1 MDYYDALK
9 IIERVDEDYDLRID
23 SLIDAAKVAAQ
34 SAEKYRSM
42 YEGAMKHM
50 ELLRDVA
57 GRPDIYP
64 RAWEDDDEKHRSE
77 VSRGGKD
84 SV

>member
-9 IIERVDEDYDLRID
+9 IIEKVDEDYNLRID
-23 SLIDAAKVAAQ
+23 LLIDAAKVAAKA
-34 SAEKYRSM
+34 AERYRSL

-57 GRPDIYP
+57 AKPDIYP
-64 RAWEDDDEKHRSE
+64 RTWEDDDGNKR
-77 VSRGGKD
+77 
-84 SV
+84 

>member
-1 MDYYDALK
+1 MDYYDALN
-9 IIERVDEDYDLRID
+9 IIERVDEDYNLRID
-23 SLIDAAKVAAQ
+23 LLIDAAKVLAKAA
-34 SAEKYRSM
+34 ERYRSL

-57 GRPDIYP
+57 AKPDIYP
-64 RAWEDDDEKHRSE
+64 RTWEDKDEKHGSE
-77 VSRGGKD
+77 VSRGGED